1 VGHPV
6 ETYKRKFDGSGKGP
20 WHGDLVEETAD
31 GWLVVFYERPAHH
44 VRGEP
49 VVYALQYFS
58 PERPLV
64 VLVNFDGVGR
74 ILEYQCDAS
83 FPATISSGRIDY
95 VDLDLDMMID
105 GEGVVIDRDF
115 DQFEE
120 RRVTMHY
127 SDEAV
132 TLAHEGLALA
142 HDLLERR
149 ATPFDGSPQ
158 RLLERTIA
166 AAGERG

>member
-1 VGHPV
+1 VRTPV
-6 ETYKRKFDGSGKGP
+6 VSHKRKFDGSTKKAA
-20 WHGDLVEETAD
+20 WHGDLVDETDD

-64 VLVNFDGVGR
+64 VLVNFDAHGR
-74 ILEYQCDAS
+74 VLEYQCDAA
-83 FPATISSGRIDY
+83 FPAEVSDGRIDY

-105 GEGVVIDRDF
+105 ADGAVVDRDF

-120 RRVTMHY
+120 RRVSMSY
-127 SDEAV
+127 SEEAV
-132 TLAHEGLALA
+132 RLAHEGLALA
-142 HDLLERR
+142 HELLERG
-149 ATPFDGSPQ
+149 AAPFDGSP
-158 RLLERTIA
+158 RRILERV
-166 AAGERG
+166 AGIRGP